1 MGTYWKDYPAN
12 VSQTE
17 QISVVVSFMILPAV
31 KLTEQAE
38 DLNEAGKSCGRRF
51 L

>member
-1 MGTYWKDYPAN
+1 MHPNWTDYPAN

-17 QISVVVSFMILPAV
+17 QISIVVSFMILPAA

-38 DLNEAGKSCGRRF
+38 DLDEAGKSYGRRF